1 MKIYKSLSKIEK
13 VNYKTALTLGVFDG
27 VHRGHRKILKELI
40 NLSKKEN
47 LVSLVVTFWPHPLKI
62 FKSKNAPPLI
72 NTLKQRLD
80 LIESLGVDVSL
91 VLRFS
96 RKTALMSAYKFVTD
110 ILLKKLNM
118 SYLVVSSDYRFG
130 KDAKGNIELLRKL
143 SKRYD
148 FKLKELAIVER
159 NKKQI
164 TSTLI
169 RNLLRQGRISEANE
183 MLARCY
189 FLEGIIIKGKG
200 LGSKIGYPTVNLKTD
215 QDIILKSGV
224 YISYLEYQHHKLKSV
239 VNIGYNPTIKPR
251 QKKKSVEAHILNF
264 NQELY
269 NQKVKIYFLKKIRD
283 EKRFKTLEE
292 LTRAIKEDIDKT
304 QGYFRKTNIG

>member
-1 MKIYKSLSKIEK
+1 MKVYKSLSKIEK
-13 VNYKTALTLGVFDG
+13 IDYKTVLTLGVFDG
-27 VHRGHRKILKELI
+27 VHRGHRKILKELV

-47 LVSLVVTFWPHPLKI
+47 LVSLVVTFWPHPLNF
-62 FKSKNAPPLI
+62 FKSKNAPSLI
-72 NTLKQRLD
+72 NTLRQRLD

-91 VLRFS
+91 VLRFT
-96 RKTALMSAYKFVTD
+96 RKIALMSAYRFVTD
-110 ILLKKLNM
+110 ILLKRLNM
-118 SYLVVSSDYRFG
+118 SYLVVSSEYRFG
-130 KDAKGNIELLRKL
+130 KNVRGDIEFLRKL
-143 SKRYD
+143 SKRYN
-148 FKLKELAIVER
+148 FKLKELAMVKR
-159 NKKQI
+159 NKKQV

-169 RNLLRQGRISEANE
+169 RDLLRQGRISEANG

-200 LGSKIGYPTVNLKTD
+200 LGSKIGYPTVNLRTD

-224 YISYLEYQHHKLKSV
+224 YIGYLEYQHRNLKSV
-239 VNIGYNPTIKPR
+239 VNIGYNPTIKSH

-264 NQELY
+264 NQKLY
-269 NQKVKIYFLKKIRD
+269 NQKVKIYFLRKIRD